1 MLKSIPQC
9 RLDKSSNCGK
19 RQDKKW
25 LTVYFSNAAKD
36 VAVDSV
42 LREIEARSVGR
53 ACNESNRTESKK
65 KVEKPSGKAAN
76 CFWDRKELRAQNRNE
91 S

>member
-1 MLKSIPQC
+1 M
-9 RLDKSSNCGK
+9 
-19 RQDKKW
+19 
-25 LTVYFSNAAKD
+25 YFSNAAKD
-36 VAVDSV
+36 VAVDSA

-53 ACNESNRTESKK
+53 ACNESNRIESKK

-76 CFWDRKELRAQNRNE
+76 CFCDRKELRAQKTVE